1 MAMVSL
7 SPVMQTL
14 SSNLRAER
22 ARRCWT
28 AQDLADRAGLSAF
41 TVYEIEQQKGNPSLL
56 TLTKIAGAFGLSVL
70 ELLAATSV
78 GAQGDSNESGS
89 IRPNSPTPAS
99 DPSVALSDEAADG
112 GVTTDRTRANE
123 N

>member
-1 MAMVSL
+1 
-7 SPVMQTL
+7 MQTL

-70 ELLAATSV
+70 ELLAPSPTSDS
-78 GAQGDSNESGS
+78 AQNNGRAAVDPG
-89 IRPNSPTPAS
+89 NSPTPAQPCASEPSLDGDTSAHPDGNPGALKAS
-99 DPSVALSDEAADG
+99 DHAKA
-112 GVTTDRTRANE
+112 
-123 N
+123 